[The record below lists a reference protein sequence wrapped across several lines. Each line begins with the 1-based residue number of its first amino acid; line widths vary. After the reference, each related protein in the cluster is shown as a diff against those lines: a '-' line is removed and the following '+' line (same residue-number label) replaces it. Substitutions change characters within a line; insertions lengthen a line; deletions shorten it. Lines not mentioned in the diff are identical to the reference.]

1 MFFYASKIL
10 WYVAQ
15 PSNFLLL
22 VLVVGLLLLW
32 RGRGRWGMRLVA
44 LAVAVYAVGA
54 LTPVPN
60 ALILPLEGVYSRPAL
75 KAGETPAGIIVL
87 GGAIDT
93 LTGSARD
100 EIALSEAAERM
111 TAAVA
116 LARRFPSTPIVFSGG
131 DGALVY
137 ASMPEAHAARRFFE
151 DMGVDLSRVRLE
163 GRSRNTHENARYT
176 RDLLKPAPGQRWLL
190 VTSAFHMP
198 RAARCFRK
206 AGFEVVPWPVD
217 YRTRGTEDLLRVPPR
232 ASEGWR
238 RIDLAVKEWVGLI
251 AYRLSGRC

>member
-10 WYVAQ
+10 WYAAQ
-15 PSNFLLL
+15 PSNFILLIF
-22 VLVVGLLLLW
+22 VAGLLLLW
-32 RGRGRWGMRLVA
+32 RGRRRWGMRLIAV
-44 LAVAVYAVGA
+44 AVAVYAIGA
-54 LTPVPN
+54 LTPLPN
-60 ALILPLEGVYSRPAL
+60 ALILPLEDVYSRPAL
-75 KAGETPAGIIVL
+75 KVGETPAGVIVL

-116 LARRFPSTPIVFSGG
+116 LARRFPSTQIVFTGG

-137 ASMPEAHAARRFFE
+137 ASMPESRAARRFFK
-151 DMGVDLSRVRLE
+151 DMGVDMTRVRFE
-163 GRSRNTHENARYT
+163 GRSRNTYENARYT
-176 RDLLKPAPGQRWLL
+176 ANMLKPAPGQRWLL

-198 RAARCFRK
+198 RAARCFRA
-206 AGFEVVPWPVD
+206 AGFDVTPWPVD
-217 YRTRGTEDLLRVPPR
+217 YRTRGTEDLLRLPPR
-232 ASEGWR
+232 ASEGWH